1 MTVESLFVQLFE
13 SKGFSTDEA
22 IDLSARLVQL
32 CPWLEVDDE
41 IAEDLGCELLRDA
54 LDPSL
59 LDIVDCDELIRW
71 HNSDIRRRQTGMSKS
86 HRLNAYSELCSLVS
100 NFGVEDAFGDGD
112 YWVVADS
119 LSTADVSIVKY
130 EGSDVEPDL
139 QVALKEWLSARPG
152 FSSVS
157 VINEDGDVL
166 FCVQA

>member
-1 MTVESLFVQLFE
+1 
-13 SKGFSTDEA
+13 
-22 IDLSARLVQL
+22 
-32 CPWLEVDDE
+32 
-41 IAEDLGCELLRDA
+41 
-54 LDPSL
+54 
-59 LDIVDCDELIRW
+59 
-71 HNSDIRRRQTGMSKS
+71 MSKS